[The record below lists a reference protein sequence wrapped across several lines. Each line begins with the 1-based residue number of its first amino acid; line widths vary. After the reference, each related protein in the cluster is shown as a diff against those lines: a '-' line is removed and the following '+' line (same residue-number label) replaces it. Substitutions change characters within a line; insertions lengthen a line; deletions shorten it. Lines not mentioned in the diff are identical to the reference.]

1 MFSCAVQLP
10 SLNEASSSLLS
21 RKPLQLE
28 TVNGPANRGP
38 TEARRRSTARASEA
52 RPEEGRSIAPKR
64 SESIAGRH
72 SRETSR
78 QSQLPVQPL
87 DQGSKEP
94 AARNASIDRREDI
107 EAESQR
113 RIPERVEVSTAANR
127 GRLKPMN
134 AGNAVRSMLAREKRE
149 TRALASANRE
159 RQRQWDEWDSERL
172 PGETKV
178 EWLLR
183 TAKRG
188 PSTSREA
195 PKTCLL
201 YTSPSPRDS

>member
-1 MFSCAVQLP
+1 M
-10 SLNEASSSLLS
+10 LS

-52 RPEEGRSIAPKR
+52 RPEESRNIAPKR

-78 QSQLPVQPL
+78 QPQLPVQPL
-87 DQGSKEP
+87 DQGPKET
-94 AARNASIDRREDI
+94 AVRNASARRREDV
-107 EAESQR
+107 ESDLER
-113 RIPERVEVSTAANR
+113 KIPERVEVSTAANR

-149 TRALASANRE
+149 NLALASANRE

-172 PGETKV
+172 HGETKV

-183 TAKRG
+183 TAKR
-188 PSTSREA
+188 
-195 PKTCLL
+195 
-201 YTSPSPRDS
+201 